1 MGYADNMVRAAK
13 AAAAKKT
20 STSNAFG
27 IGNSNQATP
36 KYVAKAKPTY
46 VSKSGPAMAPIE
58 ERGIAIPSYAYR
70 SDGSAI
76 SPKSIAM
83 ANAVNSKITKTS
95 TNDGTT
101 YGAKPASTTP
111 APGPVQVTPEP
122 EGPVSVT
129 TPEPEP
135 EPAPPPPP
143 EWTLEGDP
151 FYQQALADAQAQFN
165 LERIGA
171 QGTKQYQEVGIN
183 RSLDERPATAEASRR
198 RLAGNYAARGMG
210 GGNAGALSR
219 AEAESNAREVTA
231 RTGLREQLSEL
242 NRQFVGQYGAEGTDW
257 LGTLRGQQARDTA
270 SNFALQNRLAGA
282 TTVG

>member
-1 MGYADNMVRAAK
+1 MASRFDSIRP
-13 AAAAKKT
+13 KT
-20 STSNAFG
+20 STSAKTTSAGSGQVRYVPANASASAAAKQNTLNKG
-27 IGNSNQATP
+27 IMA
-36 KYVAKAKPTY
+36 AKAPVT
-46 VSKSGPAMAPIE
+46 
-58 ERGIAIPSYAYR
+58 ERGIAIPSYATN
-70 SDGSAI
+70 
-76 SPKSIAM
+76 PKSIAM
-83 ANAVNSKITKTS
+83 ANAVNSKVMS
-95 TNDGTT
+95 ANTNDGTT
-101 YGAKPASTTP
+101 YTKPTSTTTP
-111 APGPVQVTPEP
+111 APVQTTPAPPGPVEI
-122 EGPVSVT
+122 T

-135 EPAPPPPP
+135 ETEATPPPP

-210 GGNAGALSR
+210 GGNSGALSR
-219 AEAESNAREVTA
+219 AEAESNARETTA

-242 NRQFVGQYGAEGTDW
+242 NRQFVGQYGAEGSDW
-257 LGTLRGQQARDTA
+257 LGTLRGQSARDTA
-270 SNFALQNRLAGA
+270 TNFALQNRLAGA

>member
-1 MGYADNMVRAAK
+1 MASRFDSIRP
-13 AAAAKKT
+13 KT
-20 STSNAFG
+20 STSAKTTSAGSGQVRYVPANASASAAAKQNTLNKG
-27 IGNSNQATP
+27 IIA
-36 KYVAKAKPTY
+36 AKAPVTQKG
-46 VSKSGPAMAPIE
+46 VMIPA
-58 ERGIAIPSYAYR
+58 YAYR
-70 SDGSAI
+70 SEGSAI

-83 ANAVNSKITKTS
+83 ANAVNSKVMS
-95 TNDGTT
+95 ANTNDGTT
-101 YGAKPASTTP
+101 YAKPTATTTP
-111 APGPVQVTPEP
+111 APAPVQTTPTPPGPV
-122 EGPVSVT
+122 VT

-135 EPAPPPPP
+135 ETEATPPPP

-210 GGNAGALSR
+210 GGNSGALSR
-219 AEAESNAREVTA
+219 AEAESNARETTA

-242 NRQFVGQYGAEGTDW
+242 NRQFVGQYGAEGSDW
-257 LGTLRGQQARDTA
+257 LGTLRGQSARDTA

>member
-1 MGYADNMVRAAK
+1 MASRFDSIRPKTSTSAKTTSAGAGQVRYVPANAS
-13 AAAAKKT
+13 ASAAAKKNT
-20 STSNAFG
+20 LNNRVIAS
-27 IGNSNQATP
+27 
-36 KYVAKAKPTY
+36 KAPVTKTG
-46 VSKSGPAMAPIE
+46 VMIPA
-58 ERGIAIPSYAYR
+58 YAYR

-83 ANAVNSKITKTS
+83 ANAVNSKVMSANTNANTNANTS
-95 TNDGTT
+95 DGTT
-101 YGAKPASTTP
+101 YTTP
-111 APGPVQVTPEP
+111 APVQTTPTPPGPVE
-122 EGPVSVT
+122 VT

-135 EPAPPPPP
+135 ETEATPPP

-210 GGNAGALSR
+210 GGNSGALSR
-219 AEAESNAREVTA
+219 AEAESNARETTA

-242 NRQFVGQYGAEGTDW
+242 NRQFVGQYGADGSDW
-257 LGTLRGQQARDTA
+257 LGTLRGQSARDTA